1 MSLSTLSDDPNERIL
16 HVFYPHECT
25 VPFNSDSVSGS
36 NSTGGGGGSASGGA
50 RGNGRRYESA
60 SGPNLRH
67 LVGPCIGLLK
77 QLVAVAALAVISL
90 IEAVIMHAGE
100 LERGHFGCYYIVS
113 MKGDLWPS
121 PAVGPFQSPFSH
133 QSHALYCLP
142 RTLNQLNN
150 NSSSRDVAALDVAY
164 RVQCII
170 AATTWMLGPRIE
182 YC

>member
-100 LERGHFGCYYIVS
+100 LERGHFGCYNYIYINE
-113 MKGDLWPS
+113 GRPL
-121 PAVGPFQSPFSH
+121 AQ
-133 QSHALYCLP
+133 
-142 RTLNQLNN
+142 
-150 NSSSRDVAALDVAY
+150 SSSGTFQITVLASEPCL
-164 RVQCII
+164 ILL
-170 AATTWMLGPRIE
+170 TTHSEPTK
-182 YC
+182 